1 MGIFDALNTSVG
13 GLQAQSFA
21 LQNISGNIANASTIG
36 YKGIGT
42 SFEDLIPQSSTP
54 DRQVAGGVTAFAQAT
69 ITTQGTVTSTT
80 VATNMAI
87 NGQGFFNVQ
96 KPIGITDNSPVFDGT
111 TDYTRRGDFQ
121 LNASG
126 NLVNGAGYYLMGV
139 AVDPKTGNPIGN
151 VPTVLQFANNF
162 IPAQATTAIQYAAN
176 LPTTPSTAASTGAS
190 TGTLVAAGGLNPTD
204 FTTGHNPLV
213 IGTPAPPLTDASI
226 TGSPVTDSTS
236 PAIAITAATK
246 LGGAGAGVLN
256 PAISAGD
263 TIVVDGKTITFN
275 SGAGTTG
282 TALGGNLSIDLTTAG
297 ATVGSLLNAIDTIT
311 GTVGTTRASTISS
324 TGAISLHTGT
334 THIPADNLSITTTTG
349 TPLAGLGF
357 STTVTQPMGGGG
369 TAGAGIVIG
378 NDNAIFTKESIS
390 GGAVTAYDS
399 TGTPVN
405 LQLRWAKSDSSALGS
420 PHTDTWN
427 LFYQTDPN
435 ATGTSAAWVNAGT
448 NFVFGANG
456 SLISP
461 SGSTINLNNV
471 TVGNQS
477 VGTLSLNFGSGGLT
491 QYASTGGTATI
502 NQISQN
508 GYAAGQLQSIA
519 VNNNGLVVGT
529 FSNGQNLDLA
539 AVSMSHFNGTNYLKA
554 LDGGAYAVT
563 NQSGV
568 AIAGATGTISGSSLE
583 GSNTDIADEFT
594 KLIVTQQA
602 YSANTKVI
610 TTANSMVQ
618 DLLNVLR

>member
-1 MGIFDALNTSVG
+1 
-13 GLQAQSFA
+13 LQAQSFA

-311 GTVGTTRASTISS
+311 GTFGTTRASTISS

-334 THIPADNLSITTTTG
+334 TYTPADNLSITTTTG

-405 LQLRWAKSDSSALGS
+405 LQLRWAKSDSSSLGS

-456 SLISP
+456 SLTSP
-461 SGSTINLNNV
+461 SGSTISLNNV

>member
-1 MGIFDALNTSVG
+1 MARTQCRLAARIECGDNVMGIFDALNTSVG

-21 LQNISGNIANASTIG
+21 LQNISGNIANASTTG

-42 SFEDLIPQSSTP
+42 SFEDLIPQSATP

-139 AVDPKTGNPIGN
+139 TVDPKTGNPIGN

-162 IPAQATTAIQYAAN
+162 IPAQATTTIQYAAN
-176 LPTTPSTAASTGAS
+176 LPTTPSTAASSGAS

-213 IGTPAPPLTDASI
+213 IGTPAAPLADASI

-236 PAIAITAATK
+236 PAVAITAATK

-256 PAISAGD
+256 PPIQAGD

-275 SGAGTTG
+275 SGSGTTG
-282 TALGGNLSIDLTTAG
+282 TALGGNLSIDLTLAG
-297 ATVGSLLNAIDTIT
+297 STVGSLLTAIDTIT
-311 GTVGTTRASTISS
+311 GTVATPKASTISA
-324 TGAISLHTGT
+324 TGAVSLHTGT
-334 THIPADNLSITTTTG
+334 SYTPANNLSITTTTG

-369 TAGAGIVIG
+369 TAGLGVVIG
-378 NDNAIFTKESIS
+378 NDNAVFTKESIS

-427 LFYQTDPN
+427 LFYQTNPN
-435 ATGTSAAWVNAGT
+435 ATGTNAAWVNVGT
-448 NFVFGANG
+448 NFVFGPNG
-456 SLISP
+456 SLTSP
-461 SGSTINLNNV
+461 TGSTITLNNV

-477 VGTLSLNFGSGGLT
+477 VGNLSMNFGSGGLT

-568 AIAGATGTISGSSLE
+568 AIAGATGSIG
-583 GSNTDIADEFT
+583 
-594 KLIVTQQA
+594 
-602 YSANTKVI
+602 
-610 TTANSMVQ
+610 
-618 DLLNVLR
+618 